1 MDKTACRYQAAF
13 LTEREAKEPHAVTWH
28 VLTALPSKTPEKH
41 PVSPALRENRCFSNR
56 NYALFEE
63 PNSRILPITVS
74 LIASRAGPR
83 YLRGS
88 YSSGFAASV
97 SRTAFAEAI
106 WFSVLTLIFAVPK
119 RNRFLNVGS
128 RNASTA
134 VKY

>member
-1 MDKTACRYQAAF
+1 MRFPDDMDKTACRYQAAF
-13 LTEREAKEPHAVTWH
+13 LTEREAN

-56 NYALFEE
+56 HYALFEE

-119 RNRFLNVGS
+119 EIAFLMSAVGMP
-128 RNASTA
+128 
-134 VKY
+134 VPP